1 MHDTK
6 HFRFRVRQYSAGL
19 VMLGLF
25 CLAGVS
31 CSNPQRKARRT
42 QAELEPGWPKPNNFF
57 HEASF
62 PRLKVN
68 VPEIADAEFV
78 NDDELCMTCHEVY
91 VKTFEE
97 NVHRGLHEE
106 GQSCEAC
113 HGPASEHVKTRGKE
127 PGLILSFKQMSPPQA
142 SEICM
147 KCHEQDACAR
157 GPRGGLP
164 CTLTII
170 SLAWTATRR
179 TTTCPR
185 ARRRLPNRERRQ
197 APTTTRG

>member
-19 VMLGLF
+19 VMLGL
-25 CLAGVS
+25 LPG
-31 CSNPQRKARRT
+31 RRFMFQSAAQGAT
-42 QAELEPGWPKPNNFF
+42 DQAELEPGWPKPNNFF

-147 KCHEQDACAR
+147 KCHEQDACRAGATWR
-157 GPRGGLP
+157 
-164 CTLTII
+164 TSVHAHNNI
-170 SLAWTATRR
+170 SCMDCHKAHYNVPAGTRR
-179 TTTCPR
+179 F
-185 ARRRLPNRERRQ
+185 PNRERRQ